1 MDSALVSLIAANL
14 AFAGT
19 HIALSH
25 PLRSPLVRTLGDK
38 GFLALYS
45 LIAFAALGWIVMAF
59 RQVGP
64 GGVALWNGQDSLVWA
79 IASFLTLVSLALV
92 VGANR
97 GNPAAVGMG
106 AEAAAK
112 AEARGVFAVT
122 RHPMMWGFATWAA
135 AHILVSPTPRT
146 LVTAGTM
153 GVLGLLGSHLQDRK
167 KEALLGAAWKE
178 WEGRT
183 SFVPR
188 WGKLT
193 GIPLGVWAIA
203 LVLWLGLSWLHV
215 WLAYIPAGLWRWL
228 G

>member
-1 MDSALVSLIAANL
+1 MDPALTSLIAANL

-25 PLRSPLVRTLGDK
+25 PLRAPLVKTIGDK

-45 LIAFAALGWIVMAF
+45 LVAFAALGWIIVAF

-64 GGVALWNGQDSLVWA
+64 GGAMLWNGQSDLIWA
-79 IASFLTLVSLALV
+79 IATLLMLVSLALV

-97 GNPAAVGMG
+97 GNPAMPGIG
-106 AEAAAK
+106 AEVVAK
-112 AEARGVFAVT
+112 AEATGVFAVT
-122 RHPMMWGFATWAA
+122 RHPMMWGFAIWAV
-135 AHILVSPTPRT
+135 AHILVAPNGRT
-146 LVTAGTM
+146 IATAGTM

-178 WEGRT
+178 WEART
-183 SFVPR
+183 SFMPR
-188 WGKLT
+188 LGKLA
-193 GIPLGVWAIA
+193 GIPLAVWVGAV
-203 LVLWLGLSWLHV
+203 VLWLLLSWLHV
-215 WLAYIPAGLWRWL
+215 WLAYVPAGIWRWV